1 MLFDIMEQHFKRN
14 IGPLRSHV
22 KSFSAV
28 KSAGGRPWDGRRA
41 AVGQPEGR
49 LWDSWKGGC
58 GTAGRAVVTP
68 EECDT
73 A

>member
-28 KSAGGRPWDGRRA
+28 KSAGGRLWDGR
-41 AVGQPEGR
+41 
-49 LWDSWKGGC
+49 KGGC